1 MGVPSDIPPNEIGT
15 RLREIRVWRGLSL
28 DVAGGLAGLSYGYL
42 GKLERGDKALTSR
55 ATLEAVARALRVAP
69 EEFTGRPW
77 DPDGPSAEA
86 HAGLIAFENALD
98 AYELGEDPGVPVRP
112 WPVIATDLG
121 RLEDHIQA
129 GDYAR
134 QGELGPALLA
144 ELHALYSR
152 DPALRTQ
159 TLRGLIV
166 AYSSAVWTTKRLA
179 GRGLPLLAARAAQ
192 QCAALL
198 ESPAWIGF
206 AAWLRGDATG
216 GLARP
221 EQYRRAVKTAD
232 ELSRHLDDAET
243 AQMYG
248 MLHLSASLASAAQ
261 QDRDTAF
268 THLAEAGAI
277 ADRMDAEVGVFGR
290 CWFGRANVGIWRA
303 TIGNEFGEGAR
314 VARDFGQVAV
324 AAIPSPVRQA
334 EYFAEV
340 GRALIGE
347 PKHKERGLALL
358 LRAEDLAPQR
368 IRADI
373 FVREAVADQLRAA
386 RRDAGGRD
394 LRGLAW
400 RIGIAPGA
408 APRD

>member
-1 MGVPSDIPPNEIGT
+1 MGASSDVSPNTGT
-15 RLREIRVWRGLSL
+15 RLREIRLWRGMTLE
-28 DVAGGLAGLSYGYL
+28 VASGLAGVSLGYL
-42 GKLERGDKALTSR
+42 GKLERGEKPLTNR
-55 ATLEAVARALRVAP
+55 ATLEALARALRVAP
-69 EEFTGRPW
+69 SEITGRPW
-77 DPDGPSAEA
+77 DPDGPSPAA
-86 HAGLIAFENALD
+86 HAGLIAIENALD

-112 WPVIATDLG
+112 WPAIAVDVDH
-121 RLEDHIQA
+121 LEDYIQA
-129 GDYAR
+129 GDYTR
-134 QGELGPALLA
+134 QGQLAPALLA

-152 DPALRTQ
+152 DPSLRSQ
-159 TLRGLIV
+159 ALRGLIV
-166 AYSSAVWTTKRLA
+166 AYSAAVWTTKRLA
-179 GRGLPLLAARAAQ
+179 GRGLPLLAARTAQ

-198 ESPAWIGF
+198 GSPAWIGF
-206 AAWLRGDATG
+206 SAWLRGDATG

-221 EQYRRAVKTAD
+221 EQYRRAVATAD
-232 ELSRHLDDAET
+232 TLSRHLDDGEV

-248 MLHLSASLASAAQ
+248 MLHLSAALAAAAQ

-268 THLAEAGAI
+268 THLGEAGAI
-277 ADRMDAEVGVFGR
+277 ADRMDTEVGTFGR
-290 CWFGRANVGIWRA
+290 CWFGRANVGIWTA

-314 VARDFGQVAV
+314 VARDFGAVAV

-340 GRALIGE
+340 GRALLGE
-347 PKHKERGLALL
+347 PKHKERGLGLL

-373 FVREAVADQLRAA
+373 FAREAVADQLRAA

-400 RIGIAPGA
+400 RMGIAPDA
-408 APRD
+408 APRG